1 MKNPWL
7 TAIVFLAIGF
17 AVGWGIKSPEEI
29 QAPEPGAVNRKL
41 PREGSKPLILSVRD
55 GSTTA
60 PKGDDKEKAETVSRT
75 RYDQAFKNVSNRA
88 DRARIQRLAEALG
101 LNESQH
107 ISLDG
112 LLAKRRADF
121 AQATADP
128 ATAAEKISL
137 VEEEFET
144 EVLALLEPRQVE
156 ALGQFRERA
165 RSNEIA
171 ALAHRDMAE
180 LTALV
185 DLSGEQHEKAF
196 EAFREY
202 RGGMISEGRSS
213 VLGES
218 FEQLAGGRVAVADP
232 ALEEVFRDAPAA
244 REPGDFQRRYAE
256 ALKAV
261 AETKEKLLE
270 PILTPA
276 QLTQYRAVLDSYVAM
291 VGAPPDPEDPLPS
304 PPAEDGEK
312 PAGSETR

>member
-7 TAIVFLAIGF
+7 TTIVALAIGF
-17 AVGWGIKSPEEI
+17 SAAWLIKSPEEVR
-29 QAPEPGAVNRKL
+29 APEAGPVDRKI
-41 PREGSKPLILSVRD
+41 PREGSKPLILSVRE
-55 GSTTA
+55 GA
-60 PKGDDKEKAETVSRT
+60 APVPKGEGNGPTETVSRT

-107 ISLDG
+107 VSLDG

-121 AQATADP
+121 AQAAADS

-144 EVLALLEPRQVE
+144 EVLGLLEPRQLE

-165 RSNEIA
+165 RANEIA

-180 LTALV
+180 LAALV

-196 EAFREY
+196 DAFRGY
-202 RGGMISEGRSS
+202 RGDMIGGGRSS

-232 ALEEVFRDAPAA
+232 ALEEVFRDVQASS
-244 REPGDFQRRYAE
+244 EPGDFQRRYAE
-256 ALKAV
+256 ALKTV
-261 AETKEKLLE
+261 AESKENLLA
-270 PILTPA
+270 PILTPS
-276 QLTQYRAVLDSYVAM
+276 QLAQYRAALDSHVAM
-291 VGAPPDPEDPLPS
+291 VGAPPAPADPLPS
-304 PPAEDGEK
+304 PPAEGGEK
-312 PAGSETR
+312 PEDGEPR